1 MQYAVIEHRA
11 VDPEKVKDL
20 GAIMHKMSEWIA
32 GIKDMT
38 KKGMVKCHYVF
49 RNGHG
54 SITIYQVADAQELD
68 RILASHPLDSQLIQR
83 EILEVVGPDEALTN
97 LSRYMIQV

>member
-11 VDPEKVKDL
+11 VDPEQVRDL
-20 GAIMHKMSEWIA
+20 GEIMRKMSEWIA
-32 GIKDMT
+32 SIKDMT
-38 KKGMVKCHYVF
+38 KKGIVKCHHVF

-54 SITIYQVADAQELD
+54 SVTVYEVANAQELD
-68 RILASHPLDSQLIQR
+68 KILATHPLDAQLVQR
-83 EILEVVGPDEALTN
+83 EVIEVISADEALTN